1 MDDKLVK
8 QFAELYRGRGD
19 VWGGVEGLCN
29 KQTVTESNYRMHLEA
44 KTSLG
49 VYMLLDDGTCHF
61 AAVDIDEKVFEK
73 ALTIKTE
80 LKKLGIHA
88 YISASR
94 SKGYHV
100 SMYAET
106 KFVAKDIRRV
116 LASVLT
122 GLKIKAEIF
131 PKQDKLDKTIPFG
144 NYINLPCFGY
154 ERPYLTDDKK
164 EIKPAMALSLIKRV
178 PESVLAAAVK
188 ALPPDQTV
196 QTPPSSKPATGA
208 KRGPKSKHPPC
219 VTAMLLGVPQGS
231 RDEAAFALSRH
242 YLDMQY
248 TDDEVLALLKE
259 WDKKNNPPFNDER
272 ALDTKLRSA
281 QKGYAFGCSSVKK
294 GILSPYCVGDDRC
307 VWLQETIKDKKK
319 KGLLKD
325 TTFYETPD
333 CLFEE
338 VVKGANTGQPE
349 AVFAVYN
356 KATGEVSR
364 TNAIE
369 QNEISWV
376 PVMDQ
381 IITEGAVL
389 LPDNLAEYGS
399 TLELVEEI
407 RAHIH
412 HYVDMP
418 SSKEEFAAWYVIM
431 TWVAD
436 RLRTVGYYR
445 FEGDTGTGKSRA
457 LDVVG
462 RLCYKPMVLSG
473 AITPAPIYR
482 LIRRFRGT
490 LVLDEA
496 DFSDSSEKSEVIT
509 ILNCGFEKGRPIVRC
524 SKDDPNTLEILPC
537 FGPKVFATRYT
548 FDDAALEA
556 RCITTNMEETDR
568 EDILS
573 ILDDTFLKEEMS
585 IRNKLLL
592 WRFRHYSKIEYN
604 AIRDI
609 DLNSGG
615 KKLEPRIK
623 QTSLPY
629 ALMFKDMPEVL
640 ERFRTFIHSYQGE
653 IIEMRSQN
661 DQGRVIFAFFTLAE
675 SQGRDYVS
683 AGLITNYLNEKMKMD
698 IKSQKVGK
706 ILKSLH
712 FVSVKKRYQG
722 VHAHYIIWQPVLM
735 RKIHRRYMADKSEFG
750 SLFEDDPTYQ
760 LEGQKQLTE
769 GDPGELEV

>member
-272 ALDTKLRSA
+272 AT
-281 QKGYAFGCSSVKK
+281 
-294 GILSPYCVGDDRC
+294 
-307 VWLQETIKDKKK
+307 
-319 KGLLKD
+319 LL
-325 TTFYETPD
+325 
-333 CLFEE
+333 
-338 VVKGANTGQPE
+338 
-349 AVFAVYN
+349 
-356 KATGEVSR
+356 
-364 TNAIE
+364 
-369 QNEISWV
+369 
-376 PVMDQ
+376 
-381 IITEGAVL
+381 
-389 LPDNLAEYGS
+389 
-399 TLELVEEI
+399 
-407 RAHIH
+407 
-412 HYVDMP
+412 
-418 SSKEEFAAWYVIM
+418 
-431 TWVAD
+431 
-436 RLRTVGYYR
+436 
-445 FEGDTGTGKSRA
+445 
-457 LDVVG
+457 
-462 RLCYKPMVLSG
+462 
-473 AITPAPIYR
+473 
-482 LIRRFRGT
+482 
-490 LVLDEA
+490 
-496 DFSDSSEKSEVIT
+496 
-509 ILNCGFEKGRPIVRC
+509 
-524 SKDDPNTLEILPC
+524 
-537 FGPKVFATRYT
+537 
-548 FDDAALEA
+548 DAAP
-556 RCITTNMEETDR
+556 
-568 EDILS
+568 
-573 ILDDTFLKEEMS
+573 LK
-585 IRNKLLL
+585 K
-592 WRFRHYSKIEYN
+592 
-604 AIRDI
+604 
-609 DLNSGG
+609 
-615 KKLEPRIK
+615 
-623 QTSLPY
+623 
-629 ALMFKDMPEVL
+629 
-640 ERFRTFIHSYQGE
+640 
-653 IIEMRSQN
+653 
-661 DQGRVIFAFFTLAE
+661 
-675 SQGRDYVS
+675 VS
-683 AGLITNYLNEKMKMD
+683 
-698 IKSQKVGK
+698 
-706 ILKSLH
+706 
-712 FVSVKKRYQG
+712 
-722 VHAHYIIWQPVLM
+722 
-735 RKIHRRYMADKSEFG
+735 
-750 SLFEDDPTYQ
+750 
-760 LEGQKQLTE
+760 
-769 GDPGELEV
+769 